1 MYHCCSSDKC
11 HARVHRDILQSQAQH
26 MVAERI
32 LPNVARHTLYRTYV
46 RAEYGTLGRGN
57 RVEIPSCVKTFIRV
71 MFPDPDGHYVGHIA
85 NDDTHDE

>member
-1 MYHCCSSDKC
+1 MFLARYSSRKINTIMYHCCSSDEC

-46 RAEYGTLGRGN
+46 RAKYGCAVVVCCEEFL
-57 RVEIPSCVKTFIRV
+57 
-71 MFPDPDGHYVGHIA
+71 
-85 NDDTHDE
+85 